1 MAAAIVAA
9 EAVGAGVLAVLE
21 LAAMSS
27 QRLAL
32 GITTAVFFAGYGAGL
47 GLCARGLLQLRTW
60 CRGPIVLTQIIQL
73 GLAWSFAGQE
83 TLLWSVVLGVPAV
96 VVLVAML
103 APSTTA
109 ALYGSDAVD
118 GDERPAAV

>member
-1 MAAAIVAA
+1 MAA
-9 EAVGAGVLAVLE
+9 EAVAAWAVAAVD

-32 GITTAVFFAGYGAGL
+32 GITNAVFFAGYGVGL
-47 GLCARGLLQLRTW
+47 GICARGLLQLRTW

-73 GLAWSFAGQE
+73 GVAWSFASRE
-83 TLLWSVVLGVPAV
+83 TLLWTVLLGVPAV
-96 VVLVAML
+96 VVLIAML

-109 ALYGSDAVD
+109 ALYGSDSAD
-118 GDERPAAV
+118 GDQRPGAV

>member
-1 MAAAIVAA
+1 
-9 EAVGAGVLAVLE
+9 
-21 LAAMSS
+21 
-27 QRLAL
+27 
-32 GITTAVFFAGYGAGL
+32 VFFASYGAGL
-47 GLCARGLLQLRTW
+47 ALCARGLLQLRTW

-118 GDERPAAV
+118 GDERPGAV